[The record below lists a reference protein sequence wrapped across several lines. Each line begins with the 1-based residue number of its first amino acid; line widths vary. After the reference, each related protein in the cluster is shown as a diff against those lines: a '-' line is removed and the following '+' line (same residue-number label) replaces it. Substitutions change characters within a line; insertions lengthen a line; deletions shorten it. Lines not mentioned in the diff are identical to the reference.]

1 MKKILYLGVVAVMM
15 ASISSCGSYEDCRS
29 SIEKPAV
36 HQQTPA
42 QPALTTTE
50 KA

>member
-1 MKKILYLGVVAVMM
+1 MKKILSLGAVAVML

-29 SIEKPAV
+29 SIEKPTI
-36 HQQTPA
+36 QQQAPY
-42 QPALTTTE
+42 QPILTTSE

>member
-1 MKKILYLGVVAVMM
+1 MKKILYLGAVVVML

-42 QPALTTTE
+42 QPVLTPTE